1 MNKARRTA
9 IKKVF
14 EQLEELMATVEV
26 IRDEEQD
33 AFDNLPESFQSSERG
48 EIMEENIDALDS
60 AYNSIE
66 EAKDLL
72 EELL

>member
-1 MNKARRTA
+1 MNKTRRTA

-48 EIMEENIDALDS
+48 ETMEENIDALDS

>member
-48 EIMEENIDALDS
+48 ETMEENIDTLDS